1 MHWIAL
7 PLPAPEAASSG
18 VPAQAHGWWALRFS
32 PRVALLEEGLLVE
45 VDSTA
50 RLWGG
55 LPALVRLLRQHCP
68 VPLTGP
74 APDAGHGQGQA
85 TAGTRQ
91 HPARGMPPVGAST
104 SSRASASTRA
114 RAPAESPHEAA
125 CIAQAPTALQAL
137 AQLRLLQAGR
147 PLPRRLPH
155 DLPLRTLSDL
165 RPHAA
170 DLEHMGCRTWGAV
183 RALPRAGLARRL
195 GAGPLLALD
204 RAWGDV
210 QHLPPWLQAPDCF
223 ALEAELP
230 ALAESAD
237 SLLWST
243 SRLLVALQ
251 SWLQARHQGVLALSL
266 AWRHD
271 LRRID
276 GVDLPD
282 WQALEVRT
290 AQPAQEMAHLRRLLA
305 ERLGRQRLAAPVNRI
320 ALRALQT
327 APWVGDSVSLL
338 PPGPNETPG
347 EPWHQLQ
354 ERLSAR
360 LGTERV
366 QGLRLMADHRPE
378 AMQQWHPLETEKAG
392 AAVRGRGAST
402 RAATPPDARAVLW
415 PTWLVQPPR
424 VLVLQ
429 GNRPCLHGPL
439 RLLVGPQRFETAWWE
454 SREALE
460 ALGAL
465 GAAHP
470 ESTADAGTAGGAG
483 AAAGGSLPGE
493 AVAGPTRRDYF
504 VAHNQVVGYVW
515 IFRDLQGRWL
525 LHGFY
530 G

>member
-7 PLPAPEAASSG
+7 PLPAPDPQTCS
-18 VPAQAHGWWALRFS
+18 VPAQVHGWWALRFT
-32 PRVALLEEGLLVE
+32 PRVALLEEALLIE

-55 LPALVRLLRQHCP
+55 LPALLQLLMQQR
-68 VPLTGP
+68 P
-74 APDAGHGQGQA
+74 ATSPAADGKAGNPAAQPRTEADAVHA
-85 TAGTRQ
+85 
-91 HPARGMPPVGAST
+91 HASG
-104 SSRASASTRA
+104 
-114 RAPAESPHEAA
+114 
-125 CIAQAPTALQAL
+125 CIAQASTALQAL

-147 PLPRRLPH
+147 PLPRRVPH
-155 DLPLRTLSDL
+155 DLPLRTLTEL

-170 DLEHMGCRTWGAV
+170 ELEHMGCRTWGAV

-210 QHLPPWLQAPDCF
+210 QHLPPWLQAPECF
-223 ALEAELP
+223 AMQAELP

-237 SLLWST
+237 ALLWSA
-243 SRLLVALQ
+243 SRLLGALQ
-251 SWLQARHQGVLALSL
+251 SWLQARHQGVLSLSF

-282 WQALEVRT
+282 WQTLEVRT

-320 ALRALQT
+320 ALKALQT
-327 APWVGDSVSLL
+327 APWTGDSISLL

-360 LGTERV
+360 LGAERV
-366 QGLRLMADHRPE
+366 QSLRLVADHRPE
-378 AMQQWHPLETEKAG
+378 GMQRWQPMEG
-392 AAVRGRGAST
+392 AAAGPTGASS
-402 RAATPPDARAVLW
+402 APPPPPDPRAVLW
-415 PTWLVQPPR
+415 PPWLVQPAR
-424 VLVLQ
+424 ALVMQ
-429 GNRPCLHGPL
+429 GSRPCLQGPL
-439 RLLVGPQRFETAWWE
+439 RLLLGPERFETAWWE
-454 SREALE
+454 AH
-460 ALGAL
+460 
-465 GAAHP
+465 AAPHAAATGTSP
-470 ESTADAGTAGGAG
+470 EPDGDAATP
-483 AAAGGSLPGE
+483 AAAGP
-493 AVAGPTRRDYF
+493 ARRDYF
-504 VAHNQVVGYVW
+504 VAHNATVGHVW
-515 IFRDLQGRWL
+515 IFRDFQGQWF

>member
-7 PLPAPEAASSG
+7 PLPAPDSAPSG

-45 VDSTA
+45 VGGTA

-68 VPLTGP
+68 VPLVVPGP
-74 APDAGHGQGQA
+74 PAGQERA
-85 TAGTRQ
+85 ERAMR
-91 HPARGMPPVGAST
+91 PPGD
-104 SSRASASTRA
+104 ASAD
-114 RAPAESPHEAA
+114 PADQAA

-155 DLPLRTLSDL
+155 DLPLRTLSEL

-237 SLLWST
+237 SLLWSA
-243 SRLLVALQ
+243 SRLLGALQ

-327 APWVGDSVSLL
+327 APWVESSVSLL
-338 PPGPNETPG
+338 PPGPSDTPG

-360 LGTERV
+360 LGAERV
-366 QGLRLMADHRPE
+366 QGLCLVADHRPE
-378 AMQQWHPLETEKAG
+378 AMQQWQPLEAEKNAG
-392 AAVRGRGAST
+392 AAARSKGAS
-402 RAATPPDARAVLW
+402 AKASAPADARAVLW

-424 VLVLQ
+424 LLVLQ
-429 GNRPCLHGPL
+429 GSRPCLQGPL
-439 RLLVGPQRFETAWWE
+439 RLLVGPQRLETAWWE
-454 SREALE
+454 ACEA
-460 ALGAL
+460 AATTHQAGSGGAL
-465 GAAHP
+465 
-470 ESTADAGTAGGAG
+470 S
-483 AAAGGSLPGE
+483 GSLPGE
-493 AVAGPTRRDYF
+493 AACGPTRRDYF
-504 VAHNQVVGYVW
+504 VAHNRVVGHVW
-515 IFRDLQGRWL
+515 IFRDLQGRWF